1 MKLLLALLLAGAS
14 ALASAQVSDAG
25 EAPLTVGVNLVS
37 VHAAKYQN
45 YWVDGERQTFNNVN
59 PGIYV
64 IKGHWLAGIVYNSER
79 STSVYGGYAYA
90 VNDWLDVVFGAVT
103 GYRAFPVLPLLI
115 PSVHYAITDK
125 TSIRLNLIVS
135 NVPAL
140 NLAFERKF

>member
-1 MKLLLALLLAGAS
+1 MTFLSKLLGLVLAGAS
-14 ALASAQVSDAG
+14 ALASAQ
-25 EAPLTVGVNLVS
+25 EAPLTVGINLVS
-37 VHAAKYQN
+37 VHATKYQN

-64 IKGHWLAGIVYNSER
+64 IRGHWLAGIVYNSER

-103 GYRAFPVLPLLI
+103 GYRASPVLPLLI

-125 TSIRLNLIVS
+125 TSVRLNLIIS